1 MGVSGAV
8 LFVPLFT
15 IIFPLVGYP
24 LQPVQAVQLGLFIE
38 LFGFASSTTAFW
50 RRGLIDFKIAGFALL
65 FAVPLAIVGGVLANR
80 VPGTWLLVL
89 IGAALMSF
97 SYALLRQ
104 TTAEL
109 DENGP
114 AKKGREK
121 ETKTPWRVHRDRQG
135 RSYRYLDSN
144 DVRRAVIVGVGGVF
158 QGLVGFCAGE
168 FSTVDQVLRR
178 VPVRIASG
186 SAHLIIA
193 GASLAAAGTHLT
205 LVLQEKA
212 SIPWPILLASIPG
225 VLIGG
230 QLAGFIAGRLPQ
242 DILQMVMARFLLFIG
257 AISWYRAAL
266 GMGVRLPIWLLPLA
280 LGLFLLSIA
289 LYLRRRL
296 AAPLPLKAR
305 VVSAGACCGGGQ
317 GEKCSTGAPQDETG
331 LDPAQEGS
339 GALVDFQ
346 IPARSG
352 SAKESDER

>member
-8 LFVPLFT
+8 LFVPFFT

-38 LFGFASSTTAFW
+38 LFGFLSSTSAFW

-65 FAVPLAIVGGVLANR
+65 FAVPLAIVGGILANR
-80 VPGTWLLVL
+80 LPASWLLFL

-97 SYALLRQ
+97 SYILLKQ
-104 TTAEL
+104 TAAEL
-109 DENGP
+109 DETISAGKGT
-114 AKKGREK
+114 KKERE
-121 ETKTPWRVHRDRQG
+121 TQWRVHRDRQG
-135 RSYRYLDSN
+135 RRYRYQAHN
-144 DVRRAVIVGVGGVF
+144 DGRRALLAGIGGVF
-158 QGLVGFCAGE
+158 QGLVGFSAGE
-168 FSTVDQVLRR
+168 FCTVDQVLRR

-242 DILQMVMARFLLFIG
+242 DILQMIMARFLMFIG
-257 AISWYRAAL
+257 VISLYRAAL
-266 GMGVRLPIWLLPLA
+266 GVGYLLPIWLLPLA
-280 LGLFLLSIA
+280 LGGFLLSVV
-289 LYLRRRL
+289 LYLRTRL
-296 AAPLPLKAR
+296 FAAPPLKAS
-305 VVSAGACCGGGQ
+305 VISAGTCCGTAQ
-317 GEKCSTGAPQDETG
+317 GESCSTGEQRDEMGQGPVQPSST
-331 LDPAQEGS
+331 
-339 GALVDFQ
+339 ALVD
-346 IPARSG
+346 PSVVA
-352 SAKESDER
+352 DEG